1 MKQFNPK
8 LINFKIVLTLSLL
21 TMSGRCPKEQQ
32 VQQGIIDQ
40 YRAWKNN
47 KQKDRLEEK
56 DQKEMVKKFKNA
68 VDQVDTK
75 SDKNGSSSIGP
86 LLKWL
91 NMYTEEV
98 KRKFFALEAYDGYT
112 LFGYAIVKN
121 SYNVVKELLK
131 ERSINIRELK
141 YKGTETGALQLALAR
156 ESLYSDQK
164 TENKDGKPTKKNPD
178 RDQSIVLLLLEN
190 ARWHELDFTKPIPK
204 TKDTTILHV
213 AVQKVYLT
221 VVKALLKCEDKIKPI
236 LNNTYDDDKDKTA
249 LNIVIANCLKYYD
262 YFKNEDQSGK
272 NSKRE
277 GLYGPMNHHRY
288 IIAMLLELGTLNLDV
303 VQTND
308 WIKFIDKEVTDGKE
322 DLIKLLAKHPAFENS
337 AIHKALDEGLEKD
350 EYWGDNE
357 YKDGLLHKAVRDKK
371 LHKVRILTTY
381 FPYIVNAQN
390 GQEKNNDTAL
400 HIAVSNDKVKSGDI
414 VIVEELLKV
423 KDIDVN
429 IKNNSGDTPLHFAAY
444 CESEAIAQILVN
456 NLANKTIQNND
467 GLTPYG
473 IVEQRIQ
480 RSNRSWG
487 LNKPV
492 LKVLYPDKN

>member
-8 LINFKIVLTLSLL
+8 LINFKMVLTLSLL
-21 TMSGRCPKEQQ
+21 TMSAGCPGKKK
-32 VQQGIIDQ
+32 VQQQIIDQ

-47 KQKDRLEEK
+47 NRKDRLEEK
-56 DQKEMVKKFKNA
+56 DQKEMVKKFKDA
-68 VDQVDTK
+68 IDQVDTK
-75 SDKNGSSSIGP
+75 LNKNGSSSIGP

-98 KRKFFALEAYDGYT
+98 KRKFFSLEAYNGYT
-112 LFGYAIVKN
+112 LLGYAIVKN
-121 SYNVVKELLK
+121 SDSIVKELL
-131 ERSINIRELK
+131 EEPSIKLNKPL
-141 YKGTETGALQLALAR
+141 YKGEITGPLQLAISKKLPD
-156 ESLYSDQK
+156 YDK
-164 TENKDGKPTKKNPD
+164 TKSFYEET
-178 RDQSIVLLLLEN
+178 RDSNEAMVLPLLKSRRYN
-190 ARWHELDFTKPIPK
+190 ELDFECPIPK
-204 TKDTTILHV
+204 TTNTTILHV
-213 AVQKVYLT
+213 AVEKLYSAVVEELIKRREKIESILNKECSSQQSKTAFNIAISNYLGYYGALKDENEKFEKT
-221 VVKALLKCEDKIKPI
+221 ESIMIQRKIIRDLLKLDT
-236 LNNTYDDDKDKTA
+236 LD
-249 LNIVIANCLKYYD
+249 
-262 YFKNEDQSGK
+262 
-272 NSKRE
+272 
-277 GLYGPMNHHRY
+277 
-288 IIAMLLELGTLNLDV
+288 LNLVDA
-303 VQTND
+303 ND
-308 WIKFIDKEVTDGKE
+308 GVKFIDREATNQKD
-322 DLIKLLAKHPAFENS
+322 DLIKLLANHKNFMS
-337 AIHKALDEGLEKD
+337 SSIYKALQ
-350 EYWGDNE
+350 EYRCPDNNGPQ
-357 YKDGLLHKAVRDKK
+357 DGLLHKAVRDKI
-371 LHKVRILTTY
+371 LHKVRMLTTY
-381 FPYIVNAQN
+381 FPGLINLQN
-390 GQEKNNDTAL
+390 GQEKNNDTTL